1 MLIKASGRPIRTLK
15 NVRGGNEEVK
25 LHDLTTPETLPKN
38 LRILSY
44 VTLKPGESVGNHH
57 HADETEIYHCMS
69 GEGQVLDGTDMDEIS
84 PGDTVVLPA
93 GTEHSI
99 TNAGLSDLVV
109 LAVVVKE

>member
-15 NVRGGNEEVK
+15 NVRGGNQEVK
-25 LHDLTTPETLPKN
+25 LHDLATPETLPQN

-57 HADETEIYHCMS
+57 HVDETEIYHCIR
-69 GEGQVLDGTDMDEIS
+69 GEGQVLDGTELVEIS

-93 GTEHSI
+93 GTEHGI
-99 TNAGLSDLVV
+99 INTEISDLVV
-109 LAVVVKE
+109 LAVVVRE